1 MKKISIIFI
10 TLTFILL
17 ITGCDDDENE
27 VVSNGKTV
35 NTANME
41 HKHCTRSAS
50 GTDGVTTELSY
61 ELYYTG
67 DKLNIL
73 ESTEKVIATKDS
85 DLDTYQQAYE
95 KIDSYYE
102 GLEYY
107 DTEVIRGDTSVTRKA
122 TINYDK
128 INIKQLLDIE
138 GEEDNIIQ
146 DGEAKVDLWLDL
158 AKKFGTKCE
167 IVEE

>member
-10 TLTFILL
+10 TLAFILL
-17 ITGCDDDENE
+17 ITGCDDENE

-85 DLDTYQQAYE
+85 DLDTYQQ
-95 KIDSYYE
+95 
-102 GLEYY
+102 
-107 DTEVIRGDTSVTRKA
+107 
-122 TINYDK
+122 
-128 INIKQLLDIE
+128 NIKQLLDIE

-146 DGEAKVDLWLDL
+146 DGEAKVDLWLEL

-167 IVEE
+167 VVEE

>member
-17 ITGCDDDENE
+17 ITGCDDEKKI
-27 VVSNGKTV
+27 VSNGEMV

-50 GTDGVTTELSY
+50 GSDAITTELSY

-73 ESTEKVIATKDS
+73 ESTEKVIATKDE

-95 KIDSYYE
+95 QIDSYYE

-138 GEEDNIIQ
+138 GEEDNIIK
-146 DGEAKVDLWLDL
+146 DGEAKVDLWLEL

>member
-1 MKKISIIFI
+1 M
-10 TLTFILL
+10 
-17 ITGCDDDENE
+17 
-27 VVSNGKTV
+27 
-35 NTANME
+35 
-41 HKHCTRSAS
+41 
-50 GTDGVTTELSY
+50 SY

-146 DGEAKVDLWLDL
+146 DGEAKVDLWLEL

-167 IVEE
+167 VVEE

>member
-10 TLTFILL
+10 TLAFILL
-17 ITGCDDDENE
+17 ITGCDDENE

-95 KIDSYYE
+95 KIDRYYE
-102 GLEYY
+102 GLEYN

-146 DGEAKVDLWLDL
+146 DGEAKVDLWLEL

-167 IVEE
+167 VVEE

>member
-1 MKKISIIFI
+1 M
-10 TLTFILL
+10 
-17 ITGCDDDENE
+17 
-27 VVSNGKTV
+27 
-35 NTANME
+35 
-41 HKHCTRSAS
+41 
-50 GTDGVTTELSY
+50 SY

-122 TINYDK
+122 TINYD
-128 INIKQLLDIE
+128 IE

-146 DGEAKVDLWLDL
+146 DGEAKVDLWLEL

-167 IVEE
+167 VVEE

>member
-10 TLTFILL
+10 TLAFILL
-17 ITGCDDDENE
+17 ITGCDDENE

-67 DKLNIL
+67 DKINIL
-73 ESTEKVIATKDS
+73 ESTEKVIETKDS
-85 DLDTYQQAYE
+85 ELDTYQKAYE
-95 KIDSYYE
+95 KI
-102 GLEYY
+102 
-107 DTEVIRGDTSVTRKA
+107 TEKMHHALGCWCTHLQSCC
-122 TINYDK
+122 
-128 INIKQLLDIE
+128 L
-138 GEEDNIIQ
+138 
-146 DGEAKVDLWLDL
+146 
-158 AKKFGTKCE
+158 
-167 IVEE
+167 

>member
-10 TLTFILL
+10 TLAFILL
-17 ITGCDDDENE
+17 ITGCDDENE

-107 DTEVIRGDTSVTRKA
+107 DQVVTRDENSVTNEI

-128 INIKQLLDIE
+128 INMKKLLKIE
-138 GEEDNIIQ
+138 GEEDNIIK
-146 DGEAKVDLWLDL
+146 DGKAKLDTWLSL
-158 AKKFGTKCE
+158 AKKLGTTCKE
-167 IVEE
+167 VEK

>member
-1 MKKISIIFI
+1 
-10 TLTFILL
+10 
-17 ITGCDDDENE
+17 
-27 VVSNGKTV
+27 
-35 NTANME
+35 ME

-146 DGEAKVDLWLDL
+146 DGEAKVDLWLEL

-167 IVEE
+167 VVEE